1 MSSTSTSAAAV
12 VAALLSSVAAYVL
25 GAVVL
30 PFLSAFVR
38 RSRALKRLG
47 LPTPR
52 ALNLSERVFGTM
64 ARFDPTKPANYCRT
78 VMQEWARECGE
89 PPLLVARGLDRHLV
103 VVLDPGAA
111 TSVSILGSLSLPFFW
126 ALFFSFPFNFRV
138 SLFFL
143 SFSLSS
149 HASLSLSS
157 LSSPSS
163 LPPPL
168 SRSLRYSPPPK
179 KKKTGPLPR

>member
-12 VAALLSSVAAYVL
+12 VAALLSSAAAYVL

-30 PFLSAFVR
+30 PVLSAFVR

-111 TSVSILGSLSLPFFW
+111 TSVSILGSLSLSFGLSFF
-126 ALFFSFPFNFRV
+126 LFLSIFGFLFSFCR
-138 SLFFL
+138 SLFL
-143 SFSLSS
+143 LTL
-149 HASLSLSS
+149 LSLS
-157 LSSPSS
+157 PPS

-168 SRSLRYSPPPK
+168 SPRLTLALFAVRPPK

>member
-12 VAALLSSVAAYVL
+12 VAALLSSAAAYVL

-111 TSVSILGSLSLPFFW
+111 TSVSILGSLSLFLLGSLF
-126 ALFFSFPFNFRV
+126 FFSFQFSGF
-138 SLFFL
+138 SFL
-143 SFSLSS
+143 SVVLSFFSRFSLSLLPLFPLLS
-149 HASLSLSS
+149 PPASLSLSS
-157 LSSPSS
+157 LFA
-163 LPPPL
+163 
-168 SRSLRYSPPPK
+168 PPK
-179 KKKTGPLPR
+179 KKKIGPLPR